1 MAERFHLEIVTP
13 DRQFFI
19 GEAESLVLPAVDGQL
34 GVLKGH
40 SPVVTALEP
49 GMLQFRTAEGEETA
63 VVGQGLAEI
72 FPERVMVLA
81 SFASFIFKGLSGF
94 FSCSSKA
101 STKACI
107 PIISNFFFVSSLI
120 IVFSS
125 IIICTSHISTIINLF
140 I

>member
-81 SFASFIFKGLSGF
+81 SFAERPEEIDLKRAEAARQRAEERLRQKLSVQEYHN
-94 FSCSSKA
+94 SKA
-101 STKACI
+101 ALARALARLKAARR
-107 PIISNFFFVSSLI
+107 VGKG
-120 IVFSS
+120 
-125 IIICTSHISTIINLF
+125 
-140 I
+140 